1 MRASLLLSSTQQCI
15 SVILRE
21 AAKQTL
27 GPRDKITIRLTF
39 ILLLLLTSGMECCI
53 RALHA
58 TTANDQ
64 KKEHATTAAP
74 AKLLWQLLL
83 APYWARQRELVMS
96 QKTPHPAARTR

>member
-15 SVILRE
+15 DVILRD

-39 ILLLLLTSGMECCI
+39 ILLLLLTSVMKCRI

-64 KKEHATTAAP
+64 KKERAATAAP
-74 AKLLWQLLL
+74 AKLL
-83 APYWARQRELVMS
+83 
-96 QKTPHPAARTR
+96 